1 MVESLLS
8 ISNINLFGHPVI
20 DIMLTNFS
28 GATSITVASR
38 RKIKTLAKHITVNG
52 VPVTAGDKVLVW
64 KQNDPEANEI
74 YLVKGDTDAWDKQD
88 TNTDDIFDVEKG
100 SKYKGYFK
108 KREDGF
114 EYIGDKNRRPGAGRR
129 MGANKLLE
137 DQFEKGRFARIYG
150 FSFEGTYYDLPRPIV
165 FLVHGDGDLVSED
178 LGSFGPA
185 RSPSPTSLT
194 GLAAADFDF
203 ADGLRVWSYDKA
215 DYTIRMD
222 VETGMFED
230 VLLAAMFGG
239 GPGGMDSAGMNAR
252 GMNARGMNAR
262 GMNARGMNA
271 RGMNARG
278 GGNSD

>member
-8 ISNINLFGHPVI
+8 FSQLVLFGHNIVELKIVNPF
-20 DIMLTNFS
+20 DNPTNVM
-28 GATSITVASR
+28 ANTSRHYARLGNHPIVNGH
-38 RKIKTLAKHITVNG
+38 TLAVN
-52 VPVTAGDKVLVW
+52 DLILVW
-64 KQNDPEANEI
+64 KQKRPDENGI
-74 YLVKGDTDAWDKQD
+74 YKVVNNITSLWEKQKSD
-88 TNTDDIFDVEKG
+88 QNTIYFSPGID
-100 SKYKGYFK
+100 KYKGFYIK
-108 KREDGF
+108 LEDGF
-114 EYIGDKNRRPGAGRR
+114 QYLGESTPGAVNRGGTNRFLER
-129 MGANKLLE
+129 QISGAS
-137 DQFEKGRFARIYG
+137 FARIYG
-150 FSFEGTYYDLPRPIV
+150 FSFEGTYYDLPRPTL
-165 FLVHGDGDLVSED
+165 FLVHGAGELVSEEI
-178 LGSFGPA
+178 GRFAAA
-185 RSPSPTSLT
+185 RSPSPSSLT

-230 VLLAAMFGG
+230 VLLAAMLGG
-239 GPGGMDSAGMNAR
+239 SGGFDSAGMNAR